1 MTRQLRYGLQ
11 LLRSGGFRIA
21 AVDLVAISAVFFEL
35 AMIAVVFEGVN

>member
-21 AVDLVAISAVFFEL
+21 AVDLVAIVAVLMNL
-35 AMIAVVFEGVN
+35 AGIALVLQ